1 MTDSQIIARELVEAR
16 KCGEPVKAFPGEIP
30 STLEAAYAVQ
40 HAGVTLRGD
49 KVIGFKVGGIPEKWR
64 GQYQSSWLAG
74 PVFQSDFYKIGS
86 GESLDVPVF
95 KDGFAAYEP
104 ELVMVLKGL
113 DKLDTSIDTIEE
125 ALTYVSDVHIGAEI
139 ASSPRADVNA
149 RGPGSIISDFGNQGG
164 LVLGPSVGKNVLN
177 QFSTLRVILD
187 IDRERIGDAHPKEG
201 EGGPLG
207 ALRFLLNHLR
217 DYGHNYDLTGSVY
230 FTSGAITGVHESHV
244 GTSCDINYEGLGA
257 FQLNMTARPIQ
268 TSEIEHVS

>member
-1 MTDSQIIARELVEAR
+1 MTDAQTIAKALVEAR
-16 KCGEPVKAFPGEIP
+16 KRAAPVKAFPGDIP

-40 HAGVTLRGD
+40 HAGVALRGD
-49 KVIGFKVGGIPEKWR
+49 KVIGFKVGGIPENWR
-64 GQYQSSWLAG
+64 DQYKSPWLAG
-74 PVFQSDFYKIGS
+74 PVFQSEFQKVALGA
-86 GESLDVPVF
+86 SLDVPVF

-104 ELVMVLKGL
+104 ELVMVLEGL
-113 DKLDTSIDTIEE
+113 DKLAASIDTIGE

-139 ASSPRADVNA
+139 ASSPRANVNEL
-149 RGPGSIISDFGNQGG
+149 GPGSIISDFGTQGG
-164 LVLGPSVGKNVLN
+164 LVLGPSVGKEVLS
-177 QFSTLRVILD
+177 QFSELRVTLD
-187 IDRERIGDAHPKEG
+187 IDGERIGDAHPKAG

-230 FTSGAITGVHESHV
+230 FTSGAITGVHESYI

-268 TSEIEHVS
+268 TSELKHVS